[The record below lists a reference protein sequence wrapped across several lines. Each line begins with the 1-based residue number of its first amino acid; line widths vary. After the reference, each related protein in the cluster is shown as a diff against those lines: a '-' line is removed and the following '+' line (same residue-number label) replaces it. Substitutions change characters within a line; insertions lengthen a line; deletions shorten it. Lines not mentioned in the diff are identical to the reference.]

1 MACRDCSHP
10 LTLVFP
16 NCHSAPLLSYRR
28 SNWAQLSLVS
38 TGGASFRSSTLYLAE
53 EEAGTGT
60 SVSVAEEE
68 EEEQVG
74 GVAQGGAGN
83 LPGTEVLE
91 GPPDREPG
99 APDPDRLQHAGVSEL
114 VQHQRLVEEVG
125 HLQAQK

>member
-38 TGGASFRSSTLYLAE
+38 AGGAWFRSSTLYLVE

-60 SVSVAEEE
+60 LVGVAEE

-74 GVAQGGAGN
+74 GVAQGGA
-83 LPGTEVLE
+83 
-91 GPPDREPG
+91 
-99 APDPDRLQHAGVSEL
+99 
-114 VQHQRLVEEVG
+114 
-125 HLQAQK
+125 